1 MNARHVHLALL
12 VAFGTLTGYAQTD
25 TSGTDAGR
33 TDSVKTYMIDEVV
46 VTGTRSPKKVLD
58 VPYPVERIPVTAFS
72 YDRKVAVDDA
82 LKAIPGLFL
91 QSRYGNHD
99 VRISMRGFG
108 SRSNTGI
115 RGIRIL
121 LDGIPESEPDG
132 QTRIEAIDF
141 NSLGAI
147 ELMRGNFSSA
157 YTNAPGGVINFINDL
172 YPGPSSVLSF
182 NQFGSFGL
190 SSVGLKTK
198 VNADD
203 YRFLGTYSY
212 HSANGFR
219 PHSFDYWHILNAG
232 VQVNPGGLSTLAVH
246 IYYVDGLIRLPGSLT
261 AEQFDADPFQA
272 NPREVGRDARRLTEK
287 GRVGIR
293 YSAFFGGKKEHQVEV
308 TAYGTTK
315 YFERL
320 ARTYRIFNRNGF
332 GMSAHYTG
340 RFTLFG
346 ISDEFTAGVDAF
358 RQTGPIEEYQN
369 IGGTKGDELEGITN
383 ETIGNRGA
391 FLQEILTLAPDRLDL
406 TATVRYDNM
415 SFEAEDRLLGAR
427 NSRRTFNRTTPKVA
441 MNFKFTP
448 RMAAYA
454 SWGLS
459 FDTPAD
465 NEMDNYPTSSNPTV
479 TLNPDLRAQ
488 KSRNL
493 ELGVKGSAGG
503 PDGGILGPVNFEAT
517 LFRIETDDEIVPFE
531 VYGDVFYRN
540 AAKSERNGLE
550 TGFSVVCWRDLT
562 LKAAYT
568 WSDFTYSSYVARSTE
583 LDTSGNVVDVDRDFT
598 GNTMPSNPE
607 HNFIL
612 MATFERKLSGAVT
625 GFFRP
630 SWRYISGL
638 WVDDLNSASTEGYHQ
653 VDLVGGFDV
662 VAGKFHF
669 QLSGGCL
676 NVADL
681 TYVSFV
687 NINSAAGEYYEA
699 GAPRNYYAGL
709 NLGYTP

>member
-1 MNARHVHLALL
+1 
-12 VAFGTLTGYAQTD
+12 
-25 TSGTDAGR
+25 
-33 TDSVKTYMIDEVV
+33 
-46 VTGTRSPKKVLD
+46 
-58 VPYPVERIPVTAFS
+58 
-72 YDRKVAVDDA
+72 
-82 LKAIPGLFL
+82 
-91 QSRYGNHD
+91 
-99 VRISMRGFG
+99 
-108 SRSNTGI
+108 
-115 RGIRIL
+115 
-121 LDGIPESEPDG
+121 
-132 QTRIEAIDF
+132 
-141 NSLGAI
+141 
-147 ELMRGNFSSA
+147 
-157 YTNAPGGVINFINDL
+157 
-172 YPGPSSVLSF
+172 
-182 NQFGSFGL
+182 
-190 SSVGLKTK
+190 
-198 VNADD
+198 
-203 YRFLGTYSY
+203 
-212 HSANGFR
+212 
-219 PHSFDYWHILNAG
+219 
-232 VQVNPGGLSTLAVH
+232 
-246 IYYVDGLIRLPGSLT
+246 
-261 AEQFDADPFQA
+261 
-272 NPREVGRDARRLTEK
+272 
-287 GRVGIR
+287 
-293 YSAFFGGKKEHQVEV
+293 
-308 TAYGTTK
+308 
-315 YFERL
+315 
-320 ARTYRIFNRNGF
+320 
-332 GMSAHYTG
+332 
-340 RFTLFG
+340 
-346 ISDEFTAGVDAF
+346 
-358 RQTGPIEEYQN
+358 
-369 IGGTKGDELEGITN
+369 
-383 ETIGNRGA
+383 
-391 FLQEILTLAPDRLDL
+391 
-406 TATVRYDNM
+406 
-415 SFEAEDRLLGAR
+415 
-427 NSRRTFNRTTPKVA
+427 
-441 MNFKFTP
+441 
-448 RMAAYA
+448 
-454 SWGLS
+454 
-459 FDTPAD
+459 
-465 NEMDNYPTSSNPTV
+465 
-479 TLNPDLRAQ
+479 
-488 KSRNL
+488 
-493 ELGVKGSAGG
+493 VKGSAGG